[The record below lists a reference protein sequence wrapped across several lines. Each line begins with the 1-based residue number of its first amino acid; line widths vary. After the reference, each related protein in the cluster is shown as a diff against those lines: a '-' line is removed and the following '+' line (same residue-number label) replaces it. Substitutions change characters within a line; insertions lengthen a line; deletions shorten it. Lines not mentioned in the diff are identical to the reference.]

1 MFLPTTTRELKEL
14 DWEELDIV
22 LITGDA
28 YIDSPF
34 VGVAVIGHI
43 LVDAGFRVGVIA
55 QPDLRSTGDICRL
68 GTPALFWGVTAGCL
82 DSMVANYTATKKRR
96 NRDDFTPGGKN
107 VKRPDRAL
115 IAYANLI
122 RSLPG
127 HHKAP
132 VVLGG
137 LEASLRRIAHY
148 DYWSDRVRRSILCDA
163 PGEYLLYGMAD
174 KSVREF
180 AEALRAGED
189 PRDIRGLCYM
199 AKETRPDYT
208 VLPSFDDVS
217 SSKDAFARMFRLFYD
232 HSDPLTAKGLCQK
245 QDGRYLVQNP
255 PPLPLS
261 QVELDAVHELPFM
274 GDAHPFYKGQGAVK
288 ALETIQFSIPT
299 HRGCYGECSFCSIA
313 VHQGRTV
320 QWRSEASILGE
331 AKRLCTRSQF
341 KGVIS
346 DVGGPTANMYGF
358 ECARK
363 LQRGCCREK
372 RCLYP
377 QVCSRLPV
385 DHDRQRVLLSKIRKI
400 KGVKKVFVASGIRYD
415 LILQDKKGGMAYL
428 EEVIRHHTSGQM
440 KVAPEH
446 TADHVLA
453 LMKKPAGRQLL
464 RFKEAFD
471 RLNRGIR
478 NKQFLT
484 YYFIA
489 AHPGCRDQ
497 DMDALRIFV
506 NRELKIHPEQVQIF
520 TPLPSTYSSV
530 MYHTGKDPFTGKSI
544 FVERSIM
551 GKERQKKLLVA
562 NRRGGAEKAE
572 RRSWKKTG
580 RG

>member
-1 MFLPTTTRELKEL
+1 MFLPTTPKELKAL
-14 DWEELDIV
+14 GWEEPDII

-55 QPDLRSTGDICRL
+55 QPDVRNTGDICRL
-68 GTPALFWGVTAGCL
+68 GKPVLFWGVTAGCL

-96 NRDDFTPGGKN
+96 NRDDFTPGGEN

-115 IAYANLI
+115 IVYANLI

-127 HHKAP
+127 HRVP

-163 PGEYLLYGMAD
+163 PGDYLLYGMAD
-174 KSVREF
+174 KSVLEF
-180 AEALRAGED
+180 AEALRTGKD
-189 PRDIRGLCYM
+189 PRNIRGLCYL
-199 AKETRPDYT
+199 AKEGHPDYLA
-208 VLPSFDDVS
+208 LPSFEEAS
-217 SSKDAFARMFRLFYD
+217 SSRDAFVRMFHLFYD
-232 HSDPLTAKGLCQK
+232 HSDPLTAQGLCQK

-261 QVELDAVHELPFM
+261 QSDLDAVHELPFM
-274 GDAHPFYKGQGAVK
+274 GDVHPFYKDQGPVK
-288 ALETIQFSIPT
+288 ALETIQFSILT

-313 VHQGRTV
+313 VHQGRTI
-320 QWRSEASILGE
+320 QWRSESSILAE
-331 AKRLCTRSQF
+331 AKRLCAHPRF
-341 KGVIS
+341 RGYIG

-363 LQRGCCREK
+363 LQQGCCRKK

-385 DHDRQRVLLSKIRKI
+385 DHDRQRVLLAKIRKI

-415 LILQDKKGGMAYL
+415 LVLQDKENGLAYL
-428 EEVIRHHTSGQM
+428 EEVIRYHTSGQM

-453 LMKKPAGRQLL
+453 LMRKPAGRQLL
-464 RFKEAFD
+464 IFKKAFD
-471 RLNRGIR
+471 RMNQNLRNR
-478 NKQFLT
+478 QFLT

-489 AHPGCRDQ
+489 AHPGCRDE
-497 DMDALRIFV
+497 DMATLRAFV
-506 NRELKIHPEQVQIF
+506 DRELRIHPEQVQIF

-530 MYHTGKDPFTGKSI
+530 MYYTGKDPFTGKAI
-544 FVERSIM
+544 FVEKSIR
-551 GKERQKKLLVA
+551 GKERQKNLLVA
-562 NRRGGAEKAE
+562 DRRRYAEKVA
-572 RRSWKKTG
+572 RHSGKKTG